1 VLLGDD
7 PGRAD
12 QASPRETLA
21 SLATQTG
28 GVFTQSTSTEDLVR
42 VFEDLGGAIVP
53 VRELTELTA
62 WVALLALVLLAAAG
76 VLVGVARD
84 SRSPAARAAFGSR

>member
-1 VLLGDD
+1 
-7 PGRAD
+7 
-12 QASPRETLA
+12 
-21 SLATQTG
+21 
-28 GVFTQSTSTEDLVR
+28 VR